1 MEGYKSNWKLE
12 KSWKRSNRFWWN
24 QVNNFGKGVK
34 AKGEVSN
41 NNQIY
46 NNQIAPLVRK
56 LMNLPQK
63 FGSGYGKPMSLEYCS
78 SILS

>member
-1 MEGYKSNWKLE
+1 MKVGKVTELE
-12 KSWKRSNRFWWN
+12 VTGSDETWLII
-24 QVNNFGKGVK
+24 FGKGVK

-63 FGSGYGKPMSLEYCS
+63 FGSGYGKPISLE
-78 SILS
+78 

>member
-1 MEGYKSNWKLE
+1 MNL
-12 KSWKRSNRFWWN
+12 
-24 QVNNFGKGVK
+24 VNNFGKGVK

-56 LMNLPQK
+56 PMNLPQK
-63 FGSGYGKPMSLEYCS
+63 FGSGYGKPMSLE
-78 SILS
+78 